1 MARADDLNR
10 LLGGE
15 DATPPPIRRGRGV
28 ALSTDPAPPTDV
40 AESQN
45 HETAESQ
52 NRTEHTV
59 PAVVR
64 INRGYALR
72 EDLVRACKVA
82 AIEDG
87 KKLYQVM
94 EAALEQY
101 LAARAQEQ

>member
-15 DATPPPIRRGRGV
+15 DAPPPPIRRGRGV
-28 ALSTDPAPPTDV
+28 ALSTDPVPPV

-45 HETAESQ
+45 RETAESQ
-52 NRTEHTV
+52 NRTDQTE

-101 LAARAQEQ
+101 LAARDQEK

>member
-15 DATPPPIRRGRGV
+15 DTPPPPIRRGRGV
-28 ALSTDPAPPTDV
+28 ALSTDAAPP
-40 AESQN
+40 AEAAQSQN
-45 HETAESQ
+45 RKIAQSQ
-52 NRTEHTV
+52 NRTDQAE

-87 KKLYQVM
+87 KKLYQIM

-101 LAARAQEQ
+101 LAVRAQEK